1 MYRDWSPII
10 WHFQQIPVSQRNGKN
25 RPGAPRQRA
34 NRVGGSLVS
43 LSNDTN
49 VSRAL
54 PHAPLFKRVLYP
66 DRFRVKLR
74 MSDIY
79 RAAFNGTTGVLC
91 FRARSNSVNSP
102 GIDYNWHQP
111 YFYDQLVTVYDQVVV
126 YRTTGKFTFAMD
138 SGASSVPLPPAI
150 RCLVTN
156 QGLAAGTPNNYTS
169 FYEQLY
175 DVERS
180 RGVEGKVTPTQMLEL
195 TYSTVPQEEW
205 GKERSEYQDQI
216 FVEQTSTSLGAYSPQ
231 YQLPWLISATCCD
244 TTSTVYVSV
253 QMDFEY
259 ECEFFSKKPVTHS

>member
-1 MYRDWSPII
+1 LAIRSVWYLK
-10 WHFQQIPVSQRNGKN
+10 QIPNSNSKKNGK
-25 RPGAPRQRA
+25 RGASA
-34 NRVGGSLVS
+34 LVRRSGVSSISS
-43 LSNDTN
+43 LSRDTN

-54 PHAPLFKRVLYP
+54 PYAPLFRRVLYP
-66 DRFRVKLR
+66 DRFRVTLK

-111 YFYDQLVTVYDQVVV
+111 YFYDQLVPVYDQVVV

-138 SGASSVPLPPAI
+138 SGNSSMPLPPAI

-180 RGVEGKVTPTQMLEL
+180 RGVEGKCTPTQMCQL

-216 FVEQTSTSLGAYSPQ
+216 FVEQTSTSLSAYSPQ
-231 YQLPWLISATCCD
+231 YQLPWLISATCTD
-244 TTSTVYVSV
+244 TTSTVNVSV
-253 QMDFEY
+253 QLDFEY
-259 ECEFFSKKPVTHS
+259 ECEFFSKKPVAHS